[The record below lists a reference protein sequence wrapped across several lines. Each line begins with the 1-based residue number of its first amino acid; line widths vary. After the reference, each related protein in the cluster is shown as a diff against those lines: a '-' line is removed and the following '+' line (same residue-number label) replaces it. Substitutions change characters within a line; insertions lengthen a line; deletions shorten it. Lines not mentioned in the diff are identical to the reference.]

1 MSTTQVALDLL
12 PARRPTVVMEQAA
25 CMLHLWLGGDAAL
38 ISHLSVMG
46 APASPFAL
54 FDGDRG

>member
-1 MSTTQVALDLL
+1 
-12 PARRPTVVMEQAA
+12 MEQAA